1 MLLAVTEDAP
11 TTLVPRSEL
20 LDNLTLV
27 DLLERVGLAKSKKEA
42 RRTVEQ
48 GASYVNNVKQSAD
61 ARTFAPDDLLHDRY
75 LVLRKGK
82 RQVHIVKAT

>member
-1 MLLAVTEDAP
+1 MTEDAP
-11 TTLVPRSEL
+11 STTIPRAEL
-20 LDNLTLV
+20 LDGLTLT
-27 DLLERVGLAKSKKEA
+27 DLLERTGLAKSRKEA

-48 GASYVNNVKQSAD
+48 GASYVNNVQQND
-61 ARTFAPDDLLHDRY
+61 DGRTFAPEDLLHDRY

>member
-11 TTLVPRSEL
+11 TTAVPRAEL
-20 LDNLTLV
+20 LNVLTLTDV
-27 DLLERVGLAKSKKEA
+27 LVRTGLATSRSNA
-42 RRTVEQ
+42 RSTVKQ
-48 GASYVNNVKQSAD
+48 RSSYVNNVQEAD
-61 ARTFAPDDLLHDRY
+61 DGRTFAPEDLLHDRY